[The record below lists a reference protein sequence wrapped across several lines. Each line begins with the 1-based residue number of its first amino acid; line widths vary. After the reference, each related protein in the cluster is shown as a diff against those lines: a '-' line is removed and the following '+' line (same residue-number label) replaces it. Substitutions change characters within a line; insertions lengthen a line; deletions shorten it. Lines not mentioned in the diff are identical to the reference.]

1 MFIGTLVS
9 TFGLV
14 WILTLTVPETNEL
27 IDKRFIFFPQKELV
41 GTPAH
46 WGIPFEDVVFPTSDG
61 INLHGWFVKGDSE
74 FTWIWF
80 YGNGGN
86 ISHRLEELML
96 LHSRLGINILLF
108 DYRGYGQSE
117 GSVSEKGTYRDARG
131 ALDYLR
137 SRQDVDSRKIVYFGK
152 SLGAAVAVDLA
163 RQHEPQGLVLESTF
177 TSIRN
182 MAKKH
187 YPFLPLFL
195 LVRTKYDSLSKIGRI
210 SSPVLIVHGDRDEL
224 VPISQGRRLYEAA
237 KGPKSFYE
245 VHGAG
250 HNDVTGVG
258 GEDYFKTMAEFLRSL
273 RA

>member
-80 YGNGGN
+80 HGNGGN

-117 GSVSEKGTYRDARG
+117 GTPRAGPRIDVHIDEKYGQET
-131 ALDYLR
+131 
-137 SRQDVDSRKIVYFGK
+137 
-152 SLGAAVAVDLA
+152 
-163 RQHEPQGLVLESTF
+163 
-177 TSIRN
+177 
-182 MAKKH
+182 
-187 YPFLPLFL
+187 LPLL
-195 LVRTKYDSLSKIGRI
+195 TSLPAGPHEVRLPFKNWTHLFTRS
-210 SSPVLIVHGDRDEL
+210 DR
-224 VPISQGRRLYEAA
+224 PRR
-237 KGPKSFYE
+237 
-245 VHGAG
+245 
-250 HNDVTGVG
+250 
-258 GEDYFKTMAEFLRSL
+258 
-273 RA
+273 